1 MQSRERF
8 SKRYRL
14 DKAVADP
21 FAKSFSV
28 SLVSICN
35 EKSNLVKKKKKSERI
50 IEIEREEEEE
60 EKGETFELEGVE
72 PESLVSKVLET
83 LEMAFPNIWGVL
95 EFLVAV
101 VAVVLPQRH
110 SLSLSLSLSLYA
122 CVSSPILG
130 SVACRF
136 VAGQ

>member
-1 MQSRERF
+1 M
-8 SKRYRL
+8 
-14 DKAVADP
+14 
-21 FAKSFSV
+21 
-28 SLVSICN
+28 
-35 EKSNLVKKKKKSERI
+35 
-50 IEIEREEEEE
+50 EIEREEEEE

-110 SLSLSLSLSLYA
+110 SLSLSLSLSMRVSLRLY
-122 CVSSPILG
+122 
-130 SVACRF
+130 
-136 VAGQ
+136 